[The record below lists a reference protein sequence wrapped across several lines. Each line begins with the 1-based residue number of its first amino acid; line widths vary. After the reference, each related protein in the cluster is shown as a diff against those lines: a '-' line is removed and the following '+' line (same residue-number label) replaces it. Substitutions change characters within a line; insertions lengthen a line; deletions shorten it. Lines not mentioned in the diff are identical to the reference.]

1 MKTLKLTD
9 GTEIQ
14 VLDDSVPT
22 VLLMAYDKYADI
34 DAIRPLITEENLKK
48 ATLTD
53 EAGNVVELH
62 HIIPVN
68 LSVDSAYTGSVNVRC
83 NLREKTEIELMHEE
97 LNRIHEEQEI
107 QNEAIDFLA
116 ME

>member
-14 VLDDSVPT
+14 VLDESVTT
-22 VLLMAYDKYADI
+22 VLLMAYDEYAEI
-34 DAIRPLITEENLKK
+34 DTVRPLITEQNLKK

-53 EAGNVVELH
+53 EAGNVTDLH
-62 HIIPVN
+62 NIIPVN
-68 LSVDSAYTGSVNVRC
+68 ISVSSGYEGAVDVRF

-97 LNRIHEEQEI
+97 LKRIHEEQEV

>member
-1 MKTLKLTD
+1 MKTLKLAN
-9 GTEIQ
+9 GKEIQ
-14 VLDDSVPT
+14 LSNASVST
-22 VLLMAYDKYADI
+22 VLVLECDKYAKVDTV
-34 DAIRPLITEENLKK
+34 RPLITEQNLKG

-53 EAGNVVELH
+53 EDGNVVTLH
-62 HIIPVN
+62 NILPVN
-68 LSVDSAYTGSVNVRC
+68 ISVNSGYEGTVDVRF
-83 NLREKTEIELMHEE
+83 NLREKTEMELMREE

>member
-14 VLDDSVPT
+14 VLDDSVST
-22 VLLMAYDKYADI
+22 ALLMEYDVYADV
-34 DAIRPLITEENLKK
+34 DVIRPLITEQNLKK

-53 EAGNVVELH
+53 TDGNVVEFHNIL
-62 HIIPVN
+62 PVN
-68 LSVDSAYTGSVNVRC
+68 ISVNSGYEGTVNVRC

-97 LNRIHEEQEI
+97 LKRIHEEQEV

>member
-22 VLLMAYDKYADI
+22 ALLMRYETYAEVDTV
-34 DAIRPLITEENLKK
+34 RPLITEQNLKR

-53 EAGNVVELH
+53 EEGNVVEFHDIL
-62 HIIPVN
+62 PVN
-68 LSVDSAYTGSVNVRC
+68 ISVSSRYSGDVDVRC
-83 NLREKTEIELMHEE
+83 NLREKTEIELLHEE
-97 LNRIHEEQEI
+97 LNRIHEEQEV